1 MWPHHGPVCIW
12 IVTFHDPPVR
22 ARVQPGPEPPH
33 VSLASSIKRVMV
45 IAGAAAVALGGVLAL
60 VPKLL
65 PTESVRRTVV
75 AELSQRLGTPVT
87 IRGDIA
93 ISVLPQLS
101 VRLGD
106 VRFGDTEPGTGEPPA
121 RAESVV
127 GALRLLPLLAGSV
140 SISDYTLH
148 RPLISIRVAADGAS
162 NWDKAFERLRE
173 ATRQR
178 ESGLTDFRITEGAA
192 VVDDAKSG
200 QRIDVTGIDFAVS
213 WPGRDRQANVSGKL
227 VVNGETVEI
236 NAVVARPHALFVA
249 EPTGIKMRFAST
261 PLRGGFEGTLTNG
274 DTLTGAGALTLE
286 GPSLRNLLRWLGQNP
301 GIGPSFGPY
310 ALKGQVEVLPNSLA
324 FTKVNAELDGNVADG
339 ALTISFEGL
348 RPQMRGT
355 LDAGRVVATTYFR
368 DLHLAPEGSQGWSRR
383 PIDLSAIASTDLDLR
398 VSAREL
404 VIGSAQFGRSAAAVT
419 ARNGRLTVTLG
430 EAQAYGGVLSGAL
443 VVSPAGPDM
452 DVKASLTVQRAQL
465 GLGLGEWFGFRRL
478 DGTANV
484 QIGIEARGDSMASLA
499 RTANGQMSV
508 TAIEGAV
515 HGFNAE
521 AILRRLERRPLSVA
535 GADARSGRT
544 PYERIAATVRIV
556 GGVATTTDMVLD
568 GQVVRVNLEGSA
580 QLPSRELDM
589 RGIATLKRT
598 AGAAPRPGEGNF
610 ELPFVVQGSWDDPF
624 ILPDPQILIRRSG
637 AAAPLRD
644 ITRDRDALRAVLD
657 AINRHAGFD
666 ADATPPPATSYG
678 PYPTI
683 RPRP

>member
-1 MWPHHGPVCIW
+1 M
-12 IVTFHDPPVR
+12 
-22 ARVQPGPEPPH
+22 
-33 VSLASSIKRVMV
+33 SLASSIKRVMI
-45 IAGAAAVALGGVLAL
+45 IAGAAALAIAGALML
-60 VPKLL
+60 VPMML
-65 PTESVRRTVV
+65 PAESVRRTVV
-75 AELSQRLGTPVT
+75 AELSQRLGMPVT
-87 IRGDIA
+87 IQGDVA
-93 ISVLPQLS
+93 VSVLPQLA

-106 VRFGDTEPGTGEPPA
+106 VRFGVADPAGEPPA
-121 RAESVV
+121 RADAVV
-127 GALRLLPLLAGSV
+127 GALRLFPLLTGAV
-140 SISDYTLH
+140 SISDYTVH
-148 RPLISIRVAADGAS
+148 RPRIAVRVAADGAS
-162 NWDKAFERLRE
+162 NWDRAFERLRE
-173 ATRQR
+173 AIRRRQA
-178 ESGLTDFRITEGAA
+178 GVTDFRIVEGEA

-200 QRIDVTGIDFAVS
+200 QRVDIRAIDVAVS
-213 WPGRDRQANVSGKL
+213 WPGIDRQANVSGKL
-227 VVNGETVEI
+227 TANGEPLEI
-236 NAVVARPHALFVA
+236 NAVIARPQALFVA
-249 EPTGIKMRFAST
+249 EPTGLKMRFASA
-261 PLRGGFEGTLTNG
+261 PVRGGFEGTVTNG
-274 DTLTGAGALTLE
+274 DTVTAAGALTLE
-286 GPSLRNLLRWLGQNP
+286 GASLRSLLRWLGQNP

-310 ALKGQVEVLPNSLA
+310 ALKGQAEMLPNSLA

-339 ALTISFEGL
+339 ALTISFEGT
-348 RPQMRGT
+348 RPLVRGT
-355 LDAGRVVATTYFR
+355 LDAGRVVATTYVR
-368 DLHLAPEGSQGWSRR
+368 DLHMTPDGGQGWSRR
-383 PIDLSAIASTDLDLR
+383 PIDLSAVASTDLDLR

-404 VIGSAQFGRSAAAVT
+404 VVGSAHFGRSAAAVT

-452 DVKASLTVQRAQL
+452 DVRASLNVQRAQL

-484 QIGIEARGDSMASLA
+484 QIGIEARGDSMATLT
-499 RTANGQMSV
+499 RTANGQASL

-568 GQVVRVNLEGSA
+568 GQVVRVNVEGTA
-580 QLPSRELDM
+580 QIPSRELDM

-598 AGAAPRPGEGNF
+598 PAAAARPGEGNF

-657 AINRHAGFD
+657 AINRQAGFD
-666 ADATPPPATSYG
+666 AEAAPPPATSYG
-678 PYPTI
+678 PFPAFP
-683 RPRP
+683 PRR

>member
-1 MWPHHGPVCIW
+1 M
-12 IVTFHDPPVR
+12 
-22 ARVQPGPEPPH
+22 
-33 VSLASSIKRVMV
+33 SLTSSIKRVMV
-45 IAGAAAVALGGVLAL
+45 ITGAAAVALGGAIAL
-60 VPKLL
+60 VPRLL
-65 PTESVRRTVV
+65 PAETVRRTVV
-75 AELSQRLGTPVT
+75 GELSQRLGVPIT
-87 IRGDIA
+87 IRGDITV
-93 ISVLPQLS
+93 SVLPQLS

-106 VRFGDTEPGTGEPPA
+106 VVFGDDEGSAVEPPA
-121 RAESVV
+121 RAEAVV
-127 GALRLLPLLAGSV
+127 GALRLFPLLTGTV
-140 SISDYTLH
+140 SISDYTVH
-148 RPLISIRVAADGAS
+148 RPRISVRVAADGAS

-178 ESGLTDFRITEGAA
+178 RAGLTDFRIADGTA
-192 VVDDAKSG
+192 VVDDAKAG
-200 QRIDVTGIDFAVS
+200 RIDITGIDFAVS

-227 VVNGETVEI
+227 TVKDEPVEI
-236 NAVVARPHALFVA
+236 NAIIASPHALFVA
-249 EPTGIKMRFAST
+249 EPTGLKMRFASA

-274 DTLTGAGALTLE
+274 DTVTAAGALTME
-286 GPSLRNLLRWLGQNP
+286 GPSLRSLLRWLGQNP

-324 FTKVNAELDGNVADG
+324 FTKVNAELDGNVANG
-339 ALTISFEGL
+339 ALTISFEGT
-348 RPQMRGT
+348 RPLVRGT

-404 VIGSAQFGRSAAAVT
+404 AIGSAHFGRSAAAVN

-443 VVSPAGPDM
+443 IVSPAGQDM

-478 DGTANV
+478 DGIANV
-484 QIGIEARGDSMASLA
+484 QIGIEARGDSMAALA
-499 RTANGQMSV
+499 RTAGGQITL

-521 AILRRLERRPLSVA
+521 AILRRLERRPLSAA

-544 PYERIAATVRIV
+544 PYERIAANVRIV

-568 GQVVRVNLEGSA
+568 GQVVRVNLEGTA

-598 AGAAPRPGEGNF
+598 PSAAARPGEGNF

-657 AINRHAGFD
+657 AINRQAGFD
-666 ADATPPPATSYG
+666 TEAVPPPATSYS
-678 PYPTI
+678 PYPTVRQ
-683 RPRP
+683 RP